1 MGRPY
6 YLKRGEHVF
15 GPYTSRKLYQEAQ
28 AGCLLES
35 DLISRSDTGPW
46 TQANQIKGLDFP
58 DKAVPKEDVA
68 ENQNRWNEG
77 RVSPSGDTTTPV
89 ISVETTEELEYVEI
103 STSLRILCILMI
115 LGCCTQLV
123 GAGFTAY
130 LGYRVVGVCGLAI
143 VICQATITWGIFEL
157 RPKAIIYFYCLV
169 AFGVF
174 VNIFHVAQLCAH
186 LEVPIG
192 ILDILQCFVRP
203 LTTAVVFTAFIWPNR
218 KLFE

>member
-68 ENQNRWNEG
+68 ENQNRWNED
-77 RVSPSGDTTTPV
+77 RVSASGDTTTPV
-89 ISVETTEELEYVEI
+89 ISVETTEELEDVEI
-103 STSLRILCILMI
+103 STSLQVLCILMI
-115 LGCCTQLV
+115 LGCCGTLLN
-123 GAGFTAY
+123 AGFSAY
-130 LGYRVVGVCGLAI
+130 FGYMVIGVFELAI
-143 VICQATITWGIFEL
+143 VVCQATITWGIFNF
-157 RPKAIIYFYCLV
+157 RPKAIICFYCLL

-174 VNIFHVAQLCAH
+174 VNIFSVAQVFAD